1 MVRKGVKGT
10 GARRWEDSKRKKCVK
25 AGFMETDV
33 EQRSCHEGDG
43 VGLFAGVLLR
53 AGQAPLLEDCQ
64 LFASTKERGPC
75 FHMNSPVASLP
86 RPSWLILWL

>member
-1 MVRKGVKGT
+1 
-10 GARRWEDSKRKKCVK
+10 
-25 AGFMETDV
+25 METDV

-86 RPSWLILWL
+86 PPQLVDSVALRALSLVTVGISTRQSGSPR